1 MTIKGEGAP
10 GVRRNERWGFTQRA
24 AMSRSLSATTLSIL
38 PNTLTVYDS
47 GVCSNLYTYRK
58 SPICFRHS
66 HFETING
73 FLRCF
78 YRFSLDIDLFC
89 D

>member
-1 MTIKGEGAP
+1 MTMKGGGARQ

-38 PNTLTVYDS
+38 PNTLAVYDC

-58 SPICFRHS
+58 SPSAFRHS
-66 HFETING
+66 HFETITG
-73 FLRCF
+73 FL
-78 YRFSLDIDLFC
+78 
-89 D
+89 